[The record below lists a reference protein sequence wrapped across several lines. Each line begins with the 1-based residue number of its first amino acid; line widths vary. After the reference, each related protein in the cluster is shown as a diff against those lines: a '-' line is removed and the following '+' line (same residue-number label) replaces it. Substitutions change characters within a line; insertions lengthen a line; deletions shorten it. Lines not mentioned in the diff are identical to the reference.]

1 MAHFKGK
8 SCKMIA
14 AWNISGNSDGNLINE
29 DAELEELDILDPRY
43 GRFNPE
49 VYKDDNWQS
58 FAFNYGKV
66 PL

>member
-1 MAHFKGK
+1 
-8 SCKMIA
+8 MIA

-49 VYKDDNWQS
+49 VYKDDN
-58 FAFNYGKV
+58 
-66 PL
+66 